1 MSIAT
6 TAAIVAASAAVASSK
21 STSRKDLHPTKY
33 DGWILLGIIVV
44 EVGGTLLCCFWPW

>member
-21 STSRKDLHPTKY
+21 NASRKDLHPTKY
-33 DGWILLGIIVV
+33 DGWILLGIVVV
-44 EVGGTLLCCFWPW
+44 EVGLAVLGCYWPW

>member
-6 TAAIVAASAAVASSK
+6 TSAIVCGAAGAA
-21 STSRKDLHPTKY
+21 TSDCHKQKHIETKY

-44 EVGGTLLCCFWPW
+44 EVGGTLLCCYWPW